1 MKIIIYDSRNTNISL
16 SDILKEYSVS
26 KLSNDEIQSTEGCI
40 THNYKEG
47 SLVSKSMYNNKIQA
61 VMGLQLKFSK
71 CSGIKY
77 APFS

>member
-1 MKIIIYDSRNTNISL
+1 MKIIIYDCRNTNISL

-47 SLVSKSMYNNKIQA
+47 SLVSKSM
-61 VMGLQLKFSK
+61 
-71 CSGIKY
+71 
-77 APFS
+77 

>member
-26 KLSNDEIQSTEGCI
+26 KLSNDEIQSTEGSI

-47 SLVSKSMYNNKIQA
+47 SLVSKSM
-61 VMGLQLKFSK
+61 
-71 CSGIKY
+71 
-77 APFS
+77 